1 MKARRRRGWLWALA
15 LVTLAVV
22 AADIAL
28 LARQRRY
35 RDETERLRAGMSE
48 VERKRADAILARD
61 RNRDA
66 VIFELLR
73 KQALGDPDLHL
84 SVLLDSS
91 VMYLERSNAILRRIP
106 IVVGRDAA
114 VDSTDDGRRMTVPT
128 GTRSVERIIGN
139 SESYELPLWV
149 WEQRQLPVPDDR
161 GDPRFLGSGAIV
173 LTGGTLIYAR
183 PDDGPLADEWVMPGT
198 VRISA
203 DDFRA
208 VIPNLERGT
217 KVYLF

>member
-1 MKARRRRGWLWALA
+1 MKARRRRRWLWALV

-22 AADIAL
+22 AADFAL

-114 VDSTDDGRRMTVPT
+114 VDSIDDGRRVTVPK

-139 SESYELPLWV
+139 RESYELPLWV
-149 WEQRQLPVPDDR
+149 WEQRQLPIPDDR
-161 GDPRFLGSGAIV
+161 ADPRFLGRGAIV
-173 LTGGTLIYAR
+173 LTGGTLIYAQ
-183 PDDGPLADEWVMPGT
+183 PDDGPLADDWVMPGT
-198 VRISA
+198 VRMST

-208 VIPNLERGT
+208 VVPNLERGT
-217 KVYLF
+217 RVYLF